1 MRPQLVAQCVDQR
14 VQAAPAGAGVV
25 DTSAGLRAAERTPGR
40 ATAPSAA
47 TVGAANAAQMGR
59 GRPALGLVR
68 NLEAQFGF
76 CSKQI
81 HTLRTPRN
89 IFANGF
95 PAAMSRRRLG
105 CRVLKLEKTR

>member
-25 DTSAGLRAAERTPGR
+25 DTSAGLRAAERTAGR
-40 ATAPSAA
+40 AAAAAPA
-47 TVGAANAAQMGR
+47 TVGAANAAKMGR
-59 GRPALGLVR
+59 RRPALGLVR

-89 IFANGF
+89 IFANGL
-95 PAAMSRRRLG
+95 PAARPRIRLG
-105 CRVLKLEKTR
+105 CRVLKLRNTG